1 MARKKKEDIK
11 EEEVKTTILP
21 ALEKPSYRD
30 DKGHFVKG
38 HPQLGHAQ
46 KGSRWKYSGEI
57 RDKISTTLLAEM
69 GSDKFSQGLEQLFF
83 DDRRAYFQVLCMMAK
98 IVVPTNIELEASVQH
113 KTLVDERLA
122 ILVGKK
128 TANVDE

>member
-1 MARKKKEDIK
+1 MAKKKEDNK
-11 EEEVKTTILP
+11 ETITILP
-21 ALEKPSYRD
+21 KLEKPSYRD
-30 DKGHFVKG
+30 EKGHFVKG

-57 RDKISTTLLAEM
+57 RDKISTTLLNEM
-69 GSDKFSQGLEQLFF
+69 GSEKFQQGLNELFYE
-83 DDRRAYFQVLCMMAK
+83 DRRSYFQVLCMMAK
-98 IVVPTNIELEASVQH
+98 IVVPTNIELEANVQH

-128 TANVDE
+128 TPSIEE